1 MFSLWEEAME
11 LASLMNLP
19 LGYVLPFLVA
29 ITIIVFVH
37 EYGHFQVARWCGVKV
52 EAFSIGFGREIYGW
66 NDRRG
71 TRWKICWLPFG
82 GYVRFEG
89 DANAASMPGQ
99 PTELLPRSAG
109 NFHGKPIWQ
118 RAAVVAAGPFA
129 NFILAIAI
137 FTAAYSLIGV
147 PYAEPRVD
155 EVIAG
160 SAAEQAGLKPGDF
173 IRKVDGN
180 ETPSF
185 GAVQEI
191 VWQQG
196 GVALPVVV
204 ERAGGLIEL
213 TLTPRIQEM
222 PDGFGGTLKVGLLGV
237 RHNPATDQPLYE
249 RYPPHTAFVKGVER
263 TWYIIATTGHYIGK
277 LFTGAESIEQIG
289 GPIAMAKGA
298 GDTASSGG
306 LAFISFVALMS
317 VSIGLINLF
326 PVPMLDGGHLVFY
339 AVEALRG
346 KPLGPNAQEWG
357 YRIGFSF
364 VVMLMLIGI
373 WNDIARTISVVLGS

>member
-1 MFSLWEEAME
+1 ME
-11 LASLMNLP
+11 LSSLVNLP
-19 LGYVLPFLVA
+19 LGYILPFLVA

-52 EAFSIGFGREIYGW
+52 EAFSIGFGREIFGW
-66 NDRRG
+66 FDKHG
-71 TRWKICWLPFG
+71 TRWKICWLPLG

-89 DANAASMPGQ
+89 DANAASMPGEVNVQ
-99 PTELLPRSAG
+99 EPRSPG
-109 NFHGKPIWQ
+109 NFHGKAIWQ
-118 RAAVVAAGPFA
+118 RALIVAAGPIA
-129 NFILAIAI
+129 NFILSIFI
-137 FTAAYSLIGV
+137 FTAAYSVIGV

-173 IRKVDGN
+173 IRKVEGKD
-180 ETPSF
+180 TKSF
-185 GAVQEI
+185 AAVQEI
-191 VWQQG
+191 VWQKG
-196 GVALPVVV
+196 GVPLAIVV
-204 ERAGGLIEL
+204 ERAGSTLDL
-213 TLTPRIQEM
+213 TLTPRAQEV
-222 PDGFGGTLKVGLLGV
+222 PDGFGGKIKIGLLGV
-237 RHNPATDQPLYE
+237 EHDPATDKPLFETYSV
-249 RYPPHTAFVKGVER
+249 PMAFVKGVER
-263 TWYIIATTGHYIGK
+263 TWYIISMTGNYVGK
-277 LFTGAESIEQIG
+277 LFTGNESINQIG

-306 LAFISFVALMS
+306 LAFISFVALLS

-326 PVPMLDGGHLVFY
+326 PVPMLDGGHLAFY

-373 WNDIARTISVVLGS
+373 WNDVVRTISVVLGS